1 MPSKPRPH
9 LRKSVSEILELRN
22 FRQLSKSKNMAK
34 TVSEYKTEIVKTLKR
49 LNSYSTA
56 LDMQIVS
63 LASAM
68 RNLEMAN
75 DQIDGL
81 TETTV
86 WETTRYGEKLAP
98 HPVFKIAKEAQE
110 LITRQMKALGL
121 TAEDLAGD
129 VEDDPLAELTKKLS
143 KKRKQPKIIKPT
155 E

>member
-1 MPSKPRPH
+1 
-9 LRKSVSEILELRN
+9 
-22 FRQLSKSKNMAK
+22 MAK
-34 TVSEYKTEIVKTLKR
+34 TVSEYKKEIVKTLRNLKT
-49 LNSYSTA
+49 YSKG
-56 LDMQIVS
+56 LDMQILA

-110 LITRQMKALGL
+110 LVTRQMKALGL
-121 TAEDLAGD
+121 TVEDLAGETD
-129 VEDDPLAELTKKLS
+129 DDPLADLTKKLT
-143 KKRKQPKIIKPT
+143 KKRKQPTIIKPK
-155 E
+155 EGGE

>member
-1 MPSKPRPH
+1 MVEKRI
-9 LRKSVSEILELRN
+9 KIQIMV
-22 FRQLSKSKNMAK
+22 K
-34 TVSEYKTEIVKTLKR
+34 TVENYKKEIIKVLKAHK
-49 LNSYSTA
+49 LYSKG
-56 LDMQIVS
+56 LDMQVIS

-86 WETTRYGEKLAP
+86 WEKTRYGEKLAP

-110 LITRQMKALGL
+110 LVTRQMKALGL
-121 TAEDLAGD
+121 TAEDLTGD
-129 VEDDPLAELTKKLS
+129 VEDDPLTDLTKKLA
-143 KKRKQPKIIKPT
+143 KKRKQPQIIKPDTT

>member
-1 MPSKPRPH
+1 
-9 LRKSVSEILELRN
+9 
-22 FRQLSKSKNMAK
+22 MAK
-34 TVSEYKTEIVKTLKR
+34 TVSEYTKEITKMLKANKT
-49 LNSYSTA
+49 YSRG
-56 LDMQIVS
+56 LDMQILS

-110 LITRQMKALGL
+110 QVTRQMKESG
-121 TAEDLAGD
+121 
-129 VEDDPLAELTKKLS
+129 
-143 KKRKQPKIIKPT
+143 
-155 E
+155 